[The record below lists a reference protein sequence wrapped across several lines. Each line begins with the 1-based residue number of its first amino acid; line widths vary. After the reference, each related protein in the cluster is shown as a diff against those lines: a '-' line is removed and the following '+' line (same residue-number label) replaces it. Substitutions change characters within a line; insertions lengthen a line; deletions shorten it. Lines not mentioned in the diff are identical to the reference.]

1 LVLRSLEKDRR
12 LDPLLVG
19 RSLRS
24 VTDQADRL
32 NRLIAR
38 LLDIS
43 RLQAGRLVL
52 ECQEIDLKE
61 SVDGAAASA
70 QARAS
75 QHRITVRSP
84 ARLAASVDP
93 VRFEQVIANLLDN
106 AIKYSPD
113 GGPIELELTRPS
125 AASVQLAVRDH
136 GLGIPP
142 ERRSQ
147 IFDRFYQAHGEG
159 YRSGMGLGLYISRQ
173 IVELHGGELWA
184 EFPPD
189 GGSRFVVRLPV
200 RMAGLAA
207 TSGQSSDSDGSGP
220 R

>member
-1 LVLRSLEKDRR
+1 M
-12 LDPLLVG
+12 
-19 RSLRS
+19 
-24 VTDQADRL
+24 
-32 NRLIAR
+32 
-38 LLDIS
+38 
-43 RLQAGRLVL
+43 
-52 ECQEIDLKE
+52 
-61 SVDGAAASA
+61 
-70 QARAS
+70 
-75 QHRITVRSP
+75 
-84 ARLAASVDP
+84 ASVDP

-136 GLGIPP
+136 GLGIAP

-200 RMAGLAA
+200 RMAGPAA
-207 TSGQSSDSDGSGP
+207 TSSRSSDSDGSGP